1 MQRTTLFHCFWYFEL
16 VFIFTTVLIVCDL
29 QSQSIGLENTNNWMS
44 VQQAQSYEWNIT
56 ESESSFHAIVKLEQL
71 PTATQQDSFE
81 QLGMLMVEAIAHRI
95 YLFQLTSPADFQQ
108 LPLEGVLPFSAS
120 FKLSKRLRQG
130 IFPDHAYAKGQLYVN
145 VWPFPNHETEQL
157 QQSLSLIQGLEV
169 LHISATHLQVS
180 IPMDSLENLALLKD
194 VFYIEPKMPTPVPDG
209 IGGRTL
215 HRLNLLHNQP
225 ELGYDG
231 QGIGIAIADDGVV
244 NHIDFKGRITQLLNN
259 DFGNH
264 GEMTVGLAIGAG
276 NLDPLDIGMA
286 PGSHIKLYFIGDYPH
301 INEAPT
307 NLQEER
313 IMITSTSYLEDCGG
327 YYTHYASE
335 LDAQV
340 YNHEELL
347 HVFSAGN
354 SASSACNATY
364 GQVIDENGKRFG
376 NITGGRKSSKAAIA
390 VGNLTLDGQIHSAS
404 SRGPTADQRIKPDI
418 SASGQGQKTTGS
430 NNSQQK
436 GSGTSAAAPTVAGI
450 AACLYQA
457 YEETYESIPASG
469 LIKATLLNTATDLGR
484 PGPDYEYGW
493 GQVHAARALDVLKNS
508 QFITGNITDGNNKFY
523 NLSVPQGVKEMK
535 VMLYWNDPAGSVL
548 ASKAL
553 VNDLDLKIIQ
563 NNGSPLLPWTLSA
576 YPHIDSLTQPAVRGI
591 DRVNNM
597 EQITLKNPSA
607 GNFQIKVNGHQISQG
622 PQNFFIVYCFDTTEL
637 EITYPVGG
645 ESLVPD
651 DEIRIHW
658 DASEMDGN
666 FTVEWAENNSNSWQI
681 IEQNIPSH
689 QRSLYWNVPS
699 YLSGAYKIRVRR
711 NNQISQ
717 TDTYFSVLRQPSFD
731 IQSLSPTQARI
742 HWNQIPEAD
751 EYDIYMLG
759 AQYMEYVGTSTENS
773 FIFNTNIDN
782 EHWISI
788 IAKKGNLIKSRRT
801 KAKQYIHQSCGY
813 TVQLEINFDNTP
825 QETSWEIRDEFNSIV
840 MSGGADSSVQPNS
853 TILESI
859 CLPEGCYDLW
869 LYDTGANGLC
879 CTNGSGFYKLSQWG
893 GQIITSGSSFNS
905 FINYE
910 FCLDAS
916 QDPLV
921 ATIVQKNDVNCYG
934 ESTGSGLIQANG
946 GSGNYTYIW
955 SDGQQGHYANN
966 LNAGVYTVT
975 ISDGQQQLIQS
986 LNILQPLA
994 LEVHIDASPINCIGT
1009 GGSLNAQVTG
1019 GTPPYNYQWNN
1030 GMNTITL
1037 SNVEAG
1043 NYSLTVTDANGCQI
1057 TASKNITTGSD
1068 MQVSSQINHP
1078 NCQGEQ
1084 SGSAF
1089 IQVQNAVWPVHFY
1102 WNMGLSGQGIYG
1114 LSAGTYSVTIV
1125 DALGCEQVE
1134 YINIQDPPS
1143 LNTSALTI
1151 NESCH
1156 NAKDGYIEAE
1166 VAGGTMPYSFNWSTA
1181 STEDYI
1187 ENIGKG
1193 WYFLTVTDAN
1203 GCQQI
1208 SYHYIGAP
1216 NGIDIDAQITDASDN
1231 NGMIDLTVS
1240 GGTPPYSYI
1249 WNNGQFEEDI
1259 SNLAPGNYEV
1269 QIFDINDCSSVKS
1282 FTILDVGGNYCTATG
1297 TSTAYEWIESVAI
1310 GNYSN
1315 ISGNDGGYGDF
1326 TSSTI
1331 AMNIGNNYHVILEPG
1346 YTNSAFNE
1354 SWRIW
1359 LDANQDGD
1367 FDDAGELIFSNTLSN
1382 STINGIIS
1390 LPANTASGFTRMR
1403 IGMKYGSPPNAC
1415 GTLGY
1420 GEVEDYTIYIA
1431 NGNLAAIPTN
1441 TLDQE
1446 QSDHP
1451 TLSID
1456 HASAK
1461 LAVYPNPVSNEL
1473 HITLPTV
1480 NPWDQLL
1487 LLNSK
1492 GQRVIQQ
1499 AATHKNLLNLSHLP
1513 QGIYWLNIKIDN
1525 ELISKKVVVLR

>member
-1 MQRTTLFHCFWYFEL
+1 MQRTTLIRCFWYFEL
-16 VFIFTTVLIVCDL
+16 VFLFTTVLIVCDL
-29 QSQSIGLENTNNWMS
+29 QSQSADLESTPNWMS
-44 VQQAQSYEWNIT
+44 VQQAQSYEWSIT
-56 ESESSFHAIVKLEQL
+56 ESENPFHAIVKFEQL
-71 PTATQQDSFE
+71 PTAVQLDSFE
-81 QLGMLMVEAIAHRI
+81 QQGMLSVEAIAHRI
-95 YLFQLTSPADFQQ
+95 YLFQLTSPSDFQQ
-108 LPLEGVLPFSAS
+108 LPLEGVLPFSAN

-130 IFPDHAYAKGQLYVN
+130 IFPDHAYAEGQLYVN
-145 VWPFPNHETEQL
+145 VWPFPNHESDQL
-157 QQSLSLIQGLEV
+157 QQSLSLIQGLEI
-169 LHISATHLQVS
+169 LSMSATHLQVR
-180 IPMDSLENLALLKD
+180 IPIDDLENLAQLKNI
-194 VFYIEPKMPTPVPDG
+194 FYVEPKMPTPVPDG

-215 HRLNLLHNQP
+215 HRLNLLSQQP
-225 ELGYDG
+225 GLGYDG

-276 NLDPLDIGMA
+276 NLDPLAIGMA
-286 PGSHIKLYFIGDYPH
+286 PRSHMKLYFIGDYPH
-301 INEAPT
+301 INNAPT
-307 NLQEER
+307 NLLEER

-335 LDAQV
+335 LDKQV
-340 YNHEELL
+340 YNHKELL

-354 SASSACNATY
+354 SASNACNATY

-390 VGNLTLDGQIHSAS
+390 VGNLTLDGHIHSAS

-430 NNSQQK
+430 DNGQQN

-493 GQVHAARALDVLKNS
+493 GQVHAARALEVVKNS
-508 QFITGNITDGNNKFY
+508 QIITGNITNSSSKSY
-523 NLSVPQGVKEMK
+523 NLNVPQGVKEMK

-553 VNDLDLKIIQ
+553 VNDLDLKMTQ
-563 NNGSPLLPWTLSA
+563 NNGPLLLPWTLST
-576 YPHIDSLTQPAVRGI
+576 YPQLDSLTRPAVPGI

-597 EQITLKNPSA
+597 EQITVKNPSA
-607 GNFQIKVNGHQISQG
+607 GNFQIQVKGHQISQG
-622 PQNFFIVYCFDTTEL
+622 PQTFFIVYYFDKTNL

-645 ESLVPD
+645 ESFVPN

-658 DASEMDGN
+658 DASEIDGS
-666 FTVEWAENNSNSWQI
+666 FIVEWAENNSNSWQI
-681 IEQNIPSH
+681 IEQNIPSD
-689 QRSLYWNVPS
+689 QRSVFWNVPS

-717 TDTYFSVLRQPSFD
+717 TDTYFSILKQPSFD

-742 HWNQIPEAD
+742 YWNLTPGAD

-759 AQYMEYVGTSTENS
+759 DQFMEHVGTSISNS
-773 FIFNTNIDN
+773 FIFNTNVGN
-782 EHWISI
+782 EHWIGI
-788 IAKKGNLIKSRRT
+788 IAKQGNLISSRRT
-801 KAKQYIHQSCGY
+801 KAKQYIHQSCGH
-813 TVQLEINFDNTP
+813 TIQIELNFDNAP
-825 QETSWEIRDEFNSIV
+825 QETSWEVRDEWNSIV
-840 MSGGADSSVQPNS
+840 MSGGPYAEVPSNS

-859 CLPEGCYDLW
+859 CLPEGCYSFW
-869 LYDTGANGLC
+869 MYDTGANGMC
-879 CTNGSGFYKLSQWG
+879 CTNGSGFYRLSQWN
-893 GQIITSGSSFNS
+893 GQVITTGSSFDS
-905 FINYE
+905 FINYD
-910 FCLDAS
+910 FCLEAD
-916 QDPLV
+916 QEPLV
-921 ATIVQKNDVNCYG
+921 AAIVQKNDVDCHG
-934 ESTGSGLIQANG
+934 EATGSGFIQANG
-946 GSGNYTYIW
+946 GLGDYTYLW
-955 SDGQQGHYANN
+955 SNGQQGNYANN
-966 LNAGVYTVT
+966 LNAGIYTVT
-975 ISDGQQQLIQS
+975 VSDGQQQLIQS
-986 LNILQPLA
+986 ITILEPNA
-994 LEVHIDASPINCIGT
+994 LEVNIDATPANCTGS
-1009 GGSLNAQVTG
+1009 GGSLNTQVVG
-1019 GTPPYNYQWNN
+1019 GIPPYNYQWNN
-1030 GMNTITL
+1030 GMNTIDL
-1037 SNVEAG
+1037 SHLEVG
-1043 NYSLTVTDANGCQI
+1043 NYSLTITDANGCEI
-1057 TASKNITTGSD
+1057 TASKYITSGSN
-1068 MQVSSQINHP
+1068 MIVNPQINHP
-1078 NCQGEQ
+1078 NCPGEQ

-1089 IQVQNAVWPVHFY
+1089 IQVQNATWPVHFY

-1114 LSAGTYSVTIV
+1114 LSAGNYSVTIV

-1134 YINIQDPPS
+1134 YIHIQDPLT
-1143 LNTSALTI
+1143 LNTTALTI

-1156 NAKDGYIEAE
+1156 NAKDGYIEVEAT
-1166 VAGGTMPYSFNWSTA
+1166 GGTMPYSFNWSTGT
-1181 STEDYI
+1181 TENYI

-1203 GCQQI
+1203 GCQQV
-1208 SYHYIGAP
+1208 SYHYIHAP
-1216 NGIDIDAQITDASDN
+1216 VAIAIDAQITDASN
-1231 NGMIDLTVS
+1231 NDGMIDLTVS

-1259 SNLAPGNYEV
+1259 NNLAPGNYEV
-1269 QIFDINDCSSVKS
+1269 QIFDLNGCFSTKS
-1282 FTILDVGGNYCTATG
+1282 FTVLEVGGNYCNATG
-1297 TSTAYEWIESVAI
+1297 TSTAYEWIERVSI
-1310 GNYSN
+1310 GSYSN
-1315 ISGNDGGYGDF
+1315 LSGNNSGYGDF

-1331 AMNIGNNYHVILEPG
+1331 AMNIGSSYNLILEPG

-1382 STINGIIS
+1382 STVHGVIS
-1390 LPANTASGFTRMR
+1390 LPTNTASGFTRMR

-1431 NGNLAAIPTN
+1431 NGNLAAVPSN

-1446 QSDHP
+1446 QLAP
-1451 TLSID
+1451 PLLPD
-1456 HASAK
+1456 HASA
-1461 LAVYPNPVSNEL
+1461 AITVYPNPVSDEL
-1473 HITLPTV
+1473 HITLPIV
-1480 NPWDQLL
+1480 NPLDQLL
-1487 LLNSK
+1487 LLNSN
-1492 GQRVIQQ
+1492 GQQVMQQ
-1499 AATHKNLLNLSHLP
+1499 AAIHKNSLNLSHLP
-1513 QGIYWLNIKIDN
+1513 QGVYWLNIKIDN
-1525 ELISKKVVVLR
+1525 ELISKKVIVLR